1 MPFSEPER
9 PVEILMIEDNPG
21 DARLAREALKEGKIL
36 NTLHVMKDGRE
47 GLDFL
52 YRRGRYLNVPKPDII
67 LLDLNLPGLDGR
79 QVLQEIKSNDSLKL
93 IPVIVLTSSAAE
105 EDILKSYDLHANCYI
120 VKPVDFEKFTQI
132 VKQLEDFWFSVVKL
146 PTS

>member
-1 MPFSEPER
+1 
-9 PVEILMIEDNPG
+9 MIEDNPG